1 MILLS
6 LIYCCLLL
14 RSFTKADAPITR
26 KNLPNV
32 GSAVQLGE
40 LYDATRDVLL
50 ISNLYTKETIEE
62 KSTELKT
69 VYSNTRF
76 LVEESYLDRINALDV
91 DLSLELSLMGG
102 FIEISGSANYLQN
115 TELTENMVSTTLQ
128 FQSTSLTKRLP
139 YGLSPD
145 NGNLCNKVGQEGVEK
160 PTHVVSEIVYGLNAF
175 MQFSIN
181 TRNQT
186 DQKEIGGSLR
196 VMINSIPGLKI
207 NADGSVNMTENEEKI
222 SRNMKLDFYGDTL
235 IDSPTTFESAVKV
248 YKDLPTFANTSESV
262 VRFSLSPI
270 TDYCTGTTTI
280 LNQISGDNVKKV
292 TAMLGDFY
300 LIKTK
305 LRTLMATDVATQYP
319 NYKTMLTTVQTKVES
334 FENDIKGELQRVLP
348 NIRGG
353 GGKSEVELTSIV
365 ERYQS
370 SAFNLFNLDLFFD
383 ARRREIGTVSNV
395 LNAAD
400 KSKKVTVDFGRSA
413 EGNKCIQD
421 NDRAVIYIMRVL
433 PLKTVAD
440 DFLST
445 SPGQWNEKTKW
456 FFNASE
462 VQKAGYK
469 LKQMLELHDNNP
481 DENTCYLIKL
491 DFQDVTKPA
500 TELRILEE
508 GETKARDFVPP
519 SLIEKNDIREMRGY
533 DSDPARG
540 CYYEINIKWQKPNQF
555 IKKIRAK
562 LWNKSLGEVKE
573 NAQTRYQAVDAMST
587 EANFMLNLLEPYSQ
601 YGVTLTFVTDYGIG
615 PESEEITITTLP
627 SSPPSMVKVKSRTPT
642 SFEISW
648 KEPLE
653 IGTSVNLDTVQY
665 KVTKDEIEVYPGGE
679 ISGNDFPTSINLEG
693 LEPAENYLFHVQAKS
708 SESLNI
714 SFSRNGLPIPTSI
727 GSEWAVLPLTT
738 MPPQLET
745 PTLETKTENSVTLS
759 WQPFSKIAAGAS
771 FINYSIR
778 SKKFNAEDW
787 EYVTSQTHR
796 STLGGLQAGEKYLIQ
811 VNTVTSKGDSPYSG
825 SMVVTTNEMTQT
837 LTQKMK
843 NDLGINTLSD
853 RLNKVEL
860 KNSVWFDAVRKSE
873 FNDATGNGY
882 YKTITYTDVR
892 ESTYKSGA
900 MDKETGVFT
909 APLAGTYQFFIQTYK
924 PFSVYGWVRI
934 VVDGTTVSYIYD
946 GNQSNRATIT
956 GTAIIEMQPGQKV
969 WAETYYKIFSNSD
982 GYIHFTGVLITPK

>member
-1 MILLS
+1 
-6 LIYCCLLL
+6 
-14 RSFTKADAPITR
+14 
-26 KNLPNV
+26 
-32 GSAVQLGE
+32 
-40 LYDATRDVLL
+40 
-50 ISNLYTKETIEE
+50 
-62 KSTELKT
+62 
-69 VYSNTRF
+69 
-76 LVEESYLDRINALDV
+76 
-91 DLSLELSLMGG
+91 
-102 FIEISGSANYLQN
+102 
-115 TELTENMVSTTLQ
+115 
-128 FQSTSLTKRLP
+128 
-139 YGLSPD
+139 
-145 NGNLCNKVGQEGVEK
+145 
-160 PTHVVSEIVYGLNAF
+160 
-175 MQFSIN
+175 
-181 TRNQT
+181 
-186 DQKEIGGSLR
+186 
-196 VMINSIPGLKI
+196 
-207 NADGSVNMTENEEKI
+207 
-222 SRNMKLDFYGDTL
+222 
-235 IDSPTTFESAVKV
+235 
-248 YKDLPTFANTSESV
+248 
-262 VRFSLSPI
+262 
-270 TDYCTGTTTI
+270 
-280 LNQISGDNVKKV
+280 VKKV

-300 LIKTK
+300 SIQTK

-319 NYKTMLTTVQTKVES
+319 NYKTMLTTVQIKVES
-334 FENDIKGELQRVLP
+334 FENKIKTELQEVLP
-348 NIRGG
+348 NIRSG

-365 ERYQS
+365 ESYHS

-500 TELRILEE
+500 SELRILEE
-508 GETKARDFVPP
+508 GQIKARDFVPP
-519 SLIEKNDIREMRGY
+519 SLIEKNYIREMRGY

-573 NAQTRYQAVDAMST
+573 DAQTRYQAVDAMST
-587 EANFMLNLLEPYSQ
+587 EANFTLNLLEPYSQ

-615 PESEEITITTLP
+615 PESDEITITTLP
-627 SSPPSMVKVKSRTPT
+627 SSPPSLIRVKSRTPT

-648 KEPLE
+648 KEPLD
-653 IGTSVNLDTVQY
+653 IGTSVNLDTVKY
-665 KVTKDEIEVYPGGE
+665 KVTKDDIEVYPGGE

-708 SESLNI
+708 SEYLNI
-714 SFSRNGLPIPTSI
+714 SSSRNGLPIPTSI
-727 GSEWAVLPLTT
+727 GSEWAVLPVTT

-745 PTLETKTENSVTLS
+745 PTLETKAENSVTLS
-759 WQPFSKIAAGAS
+759 WRPYSKIAAGAS

-787 EYVTSQTHR
+787 EYVTSESHR

-843 NDLGINTLSD
+843 NDLGINTLSTQMD
-853 RLNKVEL
+853 NCVTKATYGQGINDLTSMITTNSQTIQGQENRLKKAEITL
-860 KNSVWFDAVRKSE
+860 WFDAFRESS
-873 FNDATGNGY
+873 FDASGN
-882 YKTITYTDVR
+882 YKTITYEYVSQ
-892 ESTYKSGA
+892 STNYQA
-900 MDKETGVFT
+900 MDKDTGVFT
-909 APLAGTYQFFIQTYK
+909 APLAGTYQFFIQATK
-924 PFSVYGWVRI
+924 NGGGTGDMKIRVCNLVADNTT
-934 VVDGTTVSYIYD
+934 VDDGTTVSYVNNND
-946 GNQSNRATIT
+946 KPNQGTMT
-956 GTAIIEMQPGQKV
+956 GTAIVELQPGQKV
-969 WAETYYKIFSNSD
+969 WAETGNTILSNSD
-982 GYIHFTGVLITPK
+982 RYIHFTGVLITPK

>member
-1 MILLS
+1 
-6 LIYCCLLL
+6 
-14 RSFTKADAPITR
+14 
-26 KNLPNV
+26 
-32 GSAVQLGE
+32 
-40 LYDATRDVLL
+40 
-50 ISNLYTKETIEE
+50 
-62 KSTELKT
+62 
-69 VYSNTRF
+69 
-76 LVEESYLDRINALDV
+76 
-91 DLSLELSLMGG
+91 
-102 FIEISGSANYLQN
+102 
-115 TELTENMVSTTLQ
+115 
-128 FQSTSLTKRLP
+128 
-139 YGLSPD
+139 
-145 NGNLCNKVGQEGVEK
+145 
-160 PTHVVSEIVYGLNAF
+160 
-175 MQFSIN
+175 
-181 TRNQT
+181 
-186 DQKEIGGSLR
+186 
-196 VMINSIPGLKI
+196 
-207 NADGSVNMTENEEKI
+207 
-222 SRNMKLDFYGDTL
+222 
-235 IDSPTTFESAVKV
+235 
-248 YKDLPTFANTSESV
+248 
-262 VRFSLSPI
+262 
-270 TDYCTGTTTI
+270 
-280 LNQISGDNVKKV
+280 VKKV

-300 LIKTK
+300 SIQTK

-319 NYKTMLTTVQTKVES
+319 NYKTMLTTVQIKVES
-334 FENDIKGELQRVLP
+334 FENKIKTELQEVLP
-348 NIRGG
+348 NIRSG

-365 ERYQS
+365 ESYHS

-500 TELRILEE
+500 SELRILEE
-508 GETKARDFVPP
+508 GQIKARDFVPP
-519 SLIEKNDIREMRGY
+519 SLIEKNYIREMRGY

-573 NAQTRYQAVDAMST
+573 DAQTRYQAVDAMST
-587 EANFMLNLLEPYSQ
+587 EANFTLNLLEPYSQ

-615 PESEEITITTLP
+615 PESDEITITTLP
-627 SSPPSMVKVKSRTPT
+627 SSPPSLIRVKSRTPT

-648 KEPLE
+648 KEPLD
-653 IGTSVNLDTVQY
+653 IGTSVNLDTVKY
-665 KVTKDEIEVYPGGE
+665 KVTKDDIEVYPGGE

-708 SESLNI
+708 SEYLNI
-714 SFSRNGLPIPTSI
+714 SSSRNGLPIPTSI
-727 GSEWAVLPLTT
+727 GSEWAVLPVTT

-745 PTLETKTENSVTLS
+745 PTLETKAENSVTLS
-759 WQPFSKIAAGAS
+759 WRPYSKIAAGAS

-787 EYVTSQTHR
+787 EYVTSESHR

-843 NDLGINTLSD
+843 NDLGINTLSTQMTD
-853 RLNKVEL
+853 SIATNLAKFTSITADISNVATTLDNCVTKATYGQGINGLTSLITTNRQTIQEQEKRLKKVEL
-860 KNSVWFDAVRKSE
+860 KNSVWFNA
-873 FNDATGNGY
+873 
-882 YKTITYTDVR
+882 VR
-892 ESTYKSGA
+892 ESSLSVSTLTKITYSHVRESNAGV
-900 MDKETGVFT
+900 MDVGTGVFT
-909 APLAGTYQFFIQTYK
+909 APLAGTYQFFIQAYK
-924 PFSVYGWVRI
+924 YSNVEGRVQI
-934 VVDGTTVSYIYD
+934 MVDGTIVSRISD
-946 GNQSNRATIT
+946 NDQPNSATMT
-956 GTAIIEMQPGQKV
+956 GTAIIEMQSGQKA
-969 WAETYYKIFSNSD
+969 WAETKFHIWSSPTYPSIKFI
-982 GYIHFTGVLITPK
+982 GVLITPK